1 VGSRFHQ
8 KLSSFDYL
16 HHLQAGNDLCDEN
29 RDASHKLQLKIQE
42 LHAKDPAKAAM
53 KVEVWSFKGDGTMW
67 VNTTSV
73 IKYIYTGDTNRRE
86 GGLQRAVP
94 DRG

>member
-1 VGSRFHQ
+1 
-8 KLSSFDYL
+8 
-16 HHLQAGNDLCDEN
+16 
-29 RDASHKLQLKIQE
+29 
-42 LHAKDPAKAAM
+42 M